1 MRNTMENT
9 MENIISNLSKWGG
22 QDEVVQVGEQAYRV
36 QIMHD
41 EWAESPREWDNTGE
55 IVMLGHGG
63 KKYEH
68 LTDEWIRDQRRR
80 QKQEREVSQGR
91 WQTGWRSYD
100 TPEPQE
106 FFAGLVG
113 YNVEDENEKYGQE
126 MPDEWHNTLIEA
138 RVIKQY
144 VLRSLDIH
152 EHGGITIKDS
162 SFSMSDFDGS
172 GRYTSD
178 GVIYA
183 KLDNSG
189 NNKNDPNSNKN
200 DPNSNKNDPD
210 DDTERAQLEWILQ
223 TETRL
228 YADYLEGNCWGFI
241 VSKQMGID
249 EDGEPVWEDVDSC
262 WGFYGDH
269 DTSGL
274 FDGVTSALQRGGE

>member
-1 MRNTMENT
+1 MGNVENIENT
-9 MENIISNLSKWGG
+9 IKNLTKWGG
-22 QDEVVQVGEQAYRV
+22 QDAVVQVGEQTYRV

-55 IVMLGHGG
+55 IVMFRRGY
-63 KKYEH
+63 KH
-68 LTDEWIRDQRRR
+68 LTDEWIRDQRQR
-80 QKQEREVSQGR
+80 QKQQGG
-91 WQTGWRSYD
+91 QHTTTSWRSYG
-100 TPEPQE
+100 ELESQE
-106 FFAGLVG
+106 FFAKLVG

-126 MPDEWHNTLIEA
+126 MLDEWHNTLIEA
-138 RVIKQY
+138 RVEKQY

-162 SFSMSDFDGS
+162 SFSMSDFNTDGS
-172 GRYTSD
+172 STRGYSSD

-183 KLDNSG
+183 RLDN
-189 NNKNDPNSNKN
+189 
-200 DPNSNKNDPD
+200 PD
-210 DDTERAQLEWILQ
+210 DDMERVQLEWILQ

-241 VSKQMGID
+241 VSKQTGID
-249 EDGEPVWEDVDSC
+249 EDGEPVWEDADSC

-274 FDGVTSALQRGGE
+274 FDGVTSALQSGGE